1 VFKRHVAYTLLTF
14 DSVGY
19 KCVNMS
25 AVEEFKRKRPSRA
38 ELRKLRRQS
47 NSGPISPM
55 GSTQTITVTNEL
67 QDSGN
72 SSGMSSETESKS
84 GGTPKVIL
92 PDKP

>member
-1 VFKRHVAYTLLTF
+1 
-14 DSVGY
+14 
-19 KCVNMS
+19 MS
-25 AVEEFKRKRPSRA
+25 AVEEFKRKRPSRS

-47 NSGPISPM
+47 SSGPISPM

-84 GGTPKVIL
+84 GGTPKLIL